1 MSIVSIYCP
10 NKTKCLSITMFLALR
25 QTKSQTNVL
34 SEGEQFDGIRVYY
47 VTPIPSSPDYYSL
60 NSWQRASLL

>member
-1 MSIVSIYCP
+1 
-10 NKTKCLSITMFLALR
+10 MFLALR